1 MGDQVRMS
9 PEDLA
14 ATSGLA
20 RVGKLLAPMLLQM
33 RFKTYKVGILIRAA
47 RAVEHHPVVYCQFW
61 ALCKLLRRRLL
72 THDQVFVSWVKQRP
86 SRFMA
91 RGWDAHCGTL

>member
-47 RAVEHHPVVYCQFW
+47 RAVEHHPVVYRQFG
-61 ALCKLLRRRLL
+61 ALGKLLSVRLL
-72 THDQVFVSWVKQRP
+72 AHYQEFVSGVAQ
-86 SRFMA
+86 
-91 RGWDAHCGTL
+91 